1 MNNIRELMER
11 ACMQQ
16 KQLAAMCKVSGPT
29 ISDWV
34 NNKKNPSGK
43 NLKRL
48 EEVFGVSSGVIL
60 GYDPVPIGER
70 KTNAQQF
77 TEQDETWAIRER
89 LRRDPGKKKEA
100 PESGLDDRLVDMLV
114 SLSPDQVQRVM
125 DFVAG
130 MKAADKA

>member
-48 EEVFGVSSGVIL
+48 EEIFSVSSGVIL
-60 GYDPVPIGER
+60 GYDPVPCGGKKAEEPQID
-70 KTNAQQF
+70 
-77 TEQDETWAIRER
+77 DEAWIIRER
-89 LRRDPGKKKEA
+89 LRRDPGIKKEA
-100 PESGLDDRLVDMLV
+100 PASGLDDRLVDMLV
-114 SLSPDQVQRVM
+114 SLSPNQIQRVK
-125 DFVAG
+125 DFVSG
-130 MKAADKA
+130 LKATDKA